1 MPIRGSSSRLVAALA
16 DIAAATS
23 VEECAAVV
31 QRRATALFPGLRP
44 QLKLGTGPDGPPGSV
59 FTLVAR
65 GRTIGHLQTARP
77 VPRHPRRRRATIAAF
92 ADHAAIALDNRF
104 TIAEHDARA
113 RRDPLTGLLNH
124 REFHGALAAH
134 LQRARAA
141 HPPLPLAVVIFDLDR
156 FKAVNDRGGHA
167 AGDRTLRAAAG
178 AVAAACRTTDAAF
191 RIGGDEFALVLPRAD
206 QDAAARIARR
216 AADAIERVAHRD
228 GVSFGIATHPHDGTT
243 RDALL
248 AAADA
253 AMYTNKGRAPEAPS
267 SGYAGRV
274 GEPHG
279 DGGHTRSRLAVAA
292 RLATKLAPLDEPD
305 AIASAAVGELHSAFG
320 FFLAVI
326 QRLDDDGI
334 LRVVAAAGPLAGHD
348 DFLAYEQPIQEGV
361 NGRVARTGQ
370 PAVIADTT
378 TDPDYLRRDPRSDPG
393 SELSLPIHVDGR
405 IWGVLNLEQ
414 LATHAFGDDDLLL
427 ADAVAAQVG
436 AALHRAALT
445 QELETSFATTLGVL
459 ADVLETKDAYTADH
473 ADVVA
478 DLALQ
483 TGRDLGL
490 TDAELRPLRY
500 TALLHD
506 IGKIGVRS
514 DLLSKPG
521 RLTAAEFEEIKEH
534 SAIGAALLRR
544 IPLLT
549 DVAPLVRAVHE
560 RFDGAGYPDGLRGDA
575 IPLPARI
582 VAVCDA
588 LHAMTSDRPYR
599 RARPLDTAL
608 AELRRCAGTQF
619 DPAVVAAVIG
629 AQAATGT
636 GDDDASPAAA
646 SAAARSRARRSSRIS
661 SSAGTSATRI
671 PTSDH
676 A

>member
-1 MPIRGSSSRLVAALA
+1 
-16 DIAAATS
+16 
-23 VEECAAVV
+23 
-31 QRRATALFPGLRP
+31 
-44 QLKLGTGPDGPPGSV
+44 
-59 FTLVAR
+59 
-65 GRTIGHLQTARP
+65 
-77 VPRHPRRRRATIAAF
+77 
-92 ADHAAIALDNRF
+92 
-104 TIAEHDARA
+104 
-113 RRDPLTGLLNH
+113 
-124 REFHGALAAH
+124 
-134 LQRARAA
+134 
-141 HPPLPLAVVIFDLDR
+141 
-156 FKAVNDRGGHA
+156 
-167 AGDRTLRAAAG
+167 
-178 AVAAACRTTDAAF
+178 
-191 RIGGDEFALVLPRAD
+191 
-206 QDAAARIARR
+206 
-216 AADAIERVAHRD
+216 AIERTAHRD

-253 AMYTNKGRAPEAPS
+253 AMYTNKGRVATHP
-267 SGYAGRV
+267 AGDDATQPDP
-274 GEPHG
+274 GA
-279 DGGHTRSRLAVAA
+279 RSRLAVAA

-326 QRLDDDGI
+326 QRLDADGI
-334 LRVVAAAGPLAGHD
+334 LRIVAAAGPLADHD
-348 DFLAYEQPIQEGV
+348 DFLAHEQPIQEGV

-490 TDAELRPLRY
+490 SDAELRPLRY

-521 RLTAAEFEEIKEH
+521 RLTEGEFEEIKEH
-534 SAIGAALLRR
+534 SAIGAALLQR

-549 DVAPLVRAVHE
+549 GVAPLVRAVHE
-560 RFDGAGYPDGLRGDA
+560 RYDGAGYPDGLRGDA

-599 RARPLDTAL
+599 HARPLDTAL
-608 AELRRCAGTQF
+608 TELRRCSGTQF
-619 DPAVVAAVIG
+619 DPEVVAAVIG

-636 GDDDASPAAA
+636 GGEDASSPA
-646 SAAARSRARRSSRIS
+646 AAARSRARRSSRIS
-661 SSAGTSATRI
+661 SSAGTSARRM

-676 A
+676 V

>member
-1 MPIRGSSSRLVAALA
+1 MAAVADVAAT
-16 DIAAATS
+16 TS
-23 VEECAAVV
+23 VEDCAAVV
-31 QRRATALFPGLRP
+31 QRRAVQLFPGLQP
-44 QLKLGTGPDGPPGSV
+44 QLKLGTGPDGPPDAV
-59 FTLVAR
+59 FALIAR
-65 GRTIGHLQTARP
+65 GKTIGYLQTATP
-77 VPRHPRRRRATIAAF
+77 IPTRRRRQRRAIGTF
-92 ADHAAIALDNRF
+92 AEHAALVLDNLF

-124 REFHGALAAH
+124 REFHDALDAH
-134 LQRARAA
+134 LHRAERAT
-141 HPPLPLAVVIFDLDR
+141 PPLSLSVVIFDLDR
-156 FKAVNDRGGHA
+156 FKSVNDLGGHA
-167 AGDRTLRAAAG
+167 AGDRTLRATAG
-178 AVAAACRTTDAAF
+178 AVAAACRTTDAAY

-206 QDAAARIARR
+206 AEAASRIARR
-216 AADAIERVAHRD
+216 AADAIERVAHHH
-228 GVSFGIATHPHDGTT
+228 GVSFGIATFPADGTT

-248 AAADA
+248 FAADS
-253 AMYTNKGRAPEAPS
+253 AMYTNKGRAPQTVREDP
-267 SGYAGRV
+267 G
-274 GEPHG
+274 PHA
-279 DGGHTRSRLAVAA
+279 RLAVAA

-305 AIASAAVGELHSAFG
+305 AVAQTAVDELHRAFG

-326 QRLDDDGI
+326 QRLDPDDT
-334 LRVVAAAGPLAGHD
+334 LRVVAAAGPLADHD

-370 PAVIADTT
+370 RAIIADTT

-393 SELSLPIHVDGR
+393 SELSLPIVVDGR

-427 ADAVAAQVG
+427 ADAVVAQVG
-436 AALHRAALT
+436 AALHRCALT

-490 TDAELRPLRY
+490 SDAELRPLRY
-500 TALLHD
+500 CALLHD

-514 DLLSKPG
+514 DLLTKPG
-521 RLTAAEFEEIKEH
+521 RLTSDEFEEIKEH
-534 SAIGAALLRR
+534 SAIGAALLAR

-549 DVAPLVRAVHE
+549 AVAPLVRAVHE
-560 RFDGAGYPDGLRGDA
+560 RYDGAGYPDGLSGDA

-599 RARPLDTAL
+599 EARPLDVAL
-608 AELRRCAGTQF
+608 VELRRCAGTQF
-619 DPAVVAAVIG
+619 DPEVVETVADGLTGGG
-629 AQAATGT
+629 A
-636 GDDDASPAAA
+636 PAG
-646 SAAARSRARRSSRIS
+646 SSLRTQQQRRSALAMSR
-661 SSAGTSATRI
+661 
-671 PTSDH
+671 DD
-676 A
+676 

>member
-1 MPIRGSSSRLVAALA
+1 MPIRGASSRLVAALA
-16 DIAAATS
+16 EIAAATS
-23 VEECAAVV
+23 VEECAATV
-31 QRRATALFPGLRP
+31 QRRAAGLFPGLHP
-44 QLKLGTGPDGPPGSV
+44 QLKLGTGPDGPQDAV
-59 FTLVAR
+59 FALSAR
-65 GRTIGHLQTARP
+65 GRTIGHLQTSRP
-77 VPRHPRRRRATIAAF
+77 VPARRRRQRAALQTL
-92 ADHAAIALDNRF
+92 AEHAALALDNLF

-124 REFHGALAAH
+124 REFHEALASH
-134 LQRARAA
+134 LEHAQAAR
-141 HPPLPLAVVIFDLDR
+141 PPLDLSIVIFDLDR
-156 FKAVNDRGGHA
+156 FKSVNDHGGHA

-191 RIGGDEFALVLPRAD
+191 RIGGDEFAVVLPRAD
-206 QDAAARIARR
+206 REAAARIARR
-216 AADAIERVAHRD
+216 AADAIERVAHRP
-228 GVSFGIATHPHDGTT
+228 GVSFGVATHPHDGTT

-248 AAADA
+248 TAADG
-253 AMYTNKGRAPEAPS
+253 AMYTNKGRTGSAGHDADAAP
-267 SGYAGRV
+267 
-274 GEPHG
+274 
-279 DGGHTRSRLAVAA
+279 TRSRLAVAA

-305 AIASAAVGELHSAFG
+305 AIAATAVDELHEAFG

-326 QRLDDDGI
+326 QRLDADDV
-334 LRVVAAAGPLAGHD
+334 LRIVAAAGPLAAHD
-348 DFLAYEQPIQEGV
+348 DFLAHEQPIQEGV
-361 NGRVARTGQ
+361 NGRVARTGR

-393 SELSLPIHVDGR
+393 SELSLPILVDGR

-473 ADVVA
+473 ADEVA
-478 DLALQ
+478 ELALR

-500 TALLHD
+500 CALLHD

-521 RLTAAEFEEIKEH
+521 RLTPAEFEEIKEH
-534 SAIGAALLRR
+534 SAIGAALLQR

-549 DVAPLVRAVHE
+549 EIAPLVRAVHE
-560 RFDGAGYPDGLRGDA
+560 RYDGAGYPDGLHGHH

-599 RARPLDTAL
+599 QARPVSVAL

-619 DPAVVAAVIG
+619 DPEIVAAV
-629 AQAATGT
+629 AQAATATRSG
-636 GDDDASPAAA
+636 GGSPA
-646 SAAARSRARRSSRIS
+646 SAAAAARRARRSSRIS
-661 SSAGTSATRI
+661 SSAGTSATRT

-676 A
+676 V

>member
-1 MPIRGSSSRLVAALA
+1 MAAVA
-16 DIAAATS
+16 DVAAATG
-23 VEECAAVV
+23 VEECAATI
-31 QRRATALFPGLRP
+31 QRRASALFPGLLP
-44 QLKLGTGPDGPPGSV
+44 QLKLGTGPDGPPGAV
-59 FTLVAR
+59 FPLVAR
-65 GRTIGHLQTARP
+65 GRTIGHLQTANP
-77 VPRHPRRRRATIAAF
+77 VPRRRRRQRATLTTF
-92 ADHAAIALDNRF
+92 AEHAALALDNLF
-104 TIAEHDARA
+104 TLAEHDARA

-124 REFHGALAAH
+124 REFHEALDGQ
-134 LQRARAA
+134 LQRAGAA
-141 HPPLPLAVVIFDLDR
+141 TPPLHLSLVIFDLDR
-156 FKAVNDRGGHA
+156 FKAVNDLGGHA
-167 AGDRTLRAAAG
+167 AGDRTLRATAG

-206 QDAAARIARR
+206 RDAAARIARR

-228 GVSFGIATHPHDGTT
+228 GVSFGIATFPEDGTT

-248 AAADA
+248 SAADG
-253 AMYTNKGRAPEAPS
+253 AMYTNKGRTAAARTAGAAPGA
-267 SGYAGRV
+267 
-274 GEPHG
+274 H
-279 DGGHTRSRLAVAA
+279 SRLAVAA
-292 RLATKLAPLDEPD
+292 RLAVKLAPLDEPD
-305 AIASAAVGELHSAFG
+305 AVAHAAVDELHSAFG

-326 QRLDDDGI
+326 QRLDPDGI
-334 LRVVAAAGPLAGHD
+334 LRVVAAAGPLAAHE

-393 SELSLPIHVDGR
+393 SELSLPILVDGR

-427 ADAVAAQVG
+427 ADAVVAQVG
-436 AALHRAALT
+436 AAMHRCALT

-473 ADVVA
+473 ADMVA

-500 TALLHD
+500 CALLHD

-514 DLLSKPG
+514 DLLTKPG
-521 RLTAAEFEEIKEH
+521 RLTPEEFEEIKEH
-534 SAIGAALLRR
+534 SAIGAALLQR

-549 DVAPLVRAVHE
+549 GVAPLVRAVHE
-560 RFDGAGYPDGLRGDA
+560 RYDGAGYPDGLRGEA

-588 LHAMTSDRPYR
+588 LHATTSDRPYR
-599 RARPLDTAL
+599 EARPVDVAL
-608 AELRRCAGTQF
+608 VELRRCAGTQF
-619 DPAVVAAVIG
+619 DPEIVEAVAD
-629 AQAATGT
+629 AQAATAAGAGT
-636 GDDDASPAAA
+636 ASPAAA
-646 SAAARSRARRSSRIS
+646 ARRRARRSSRIS
-661 SSAGTSATRI
+661 SSAGTSAARM

-676 A
+676 V

>member
-1 MPIRGSSSRLVAALA
+1 MPIRGASSRLVAALA
-16 DIAAATS
+16 GIAAAMT
-23 VEECAAVV
+23 VEDCVAITQRSAA
-31 QRRATALFPGLRP
+31 ALFPGLDPR
-44 QLKLGTGPDGPPGSV
+44 LKLGTGPDGPPGAV
-59 FTLVAR
+59 FPLQAR
-65 GRTIGHLQTARP
+65 GRVIGHLQLSKP
-77 VPRHPRRRRATIAAF
+77 IPRQRRRQRAALRTLAE
-92 ADHAAIALDNRF
+92 HAALALDNLF

-124 REFHGALAAH
+124 REFHDAVAAH
-134 LQRARAA
+134 LAA
-141 HPPLPLAVVIFDLDR
+141 GGAPFAIAIFDLDR
-156 FKAVNDRGGHA
+156 FKAVNDLGGHA
-167 AGDRTLRAAAG
+167 AGDRTLRGAAG

-191 RIGGDEFALVLPRAD
+191 RIGGDEFALVLPGGDRQQASK
-206 QDAAARIARR
+206 IARR

-228 GVSFGIATHPHDGTT
+228 GVSFGIATHPADGTT

-248 AAADA
+248 AAADH
-253 AMYTNKGRAPEAPS
+253 AMYASKGRTETSKPDDAATP
-267 SGYAGRV
+267 
-274 GEPHG
+274 
-279 DGGHTRSRLAVAA
+279 TRSRLAVAA
-292 RLATKLAPLDEPD
+292 RLATKLAPLDDPS
-305 AIASAAVGELHSAFG
+305 AIAATAVTELHNAFG

-326 QRLDDDGI
+326 QRLDADAI
-334 LRVVAAAGPLAGHD
+334 LRIVAAAGPLADHD
-348 DFLAYEQPIQEGV
+348 DFLAHEQPIHEGV

-393 SELSLPIHVDGR
+393 SELSLPILVDGR

-445 QELETSFATTLGVL
+445 QELETSFATTLGIL

-473 ADVVA
+473 ADEVA

-483 TGRDLGL
+483 AGRGLGL
-490 TDAELRPLRY
+490 SESELRPLRY
-500 TALLHD
+500 CALLHD

-514 DLLSKPG
+514 DILTKPG
-521 RLTAAEFEEIKEH
+521 RLTPDEFEEIKEH
-534 SAIGAALLRR
+534 SAIGDALLRR

-560 RFDGAGYPDGLRGDA
+560 RYDGAGYPDGLRGRQ

-599 RARPLDTAL
+599 QARPVDVAL
-608 AELRRCAGTQF
+608 TELRRCSGTQF
-619 DPAVVAAVIG
+619 DPEVVAAVVE
-629 AQAATGT
+629 AQAATGVLA
-636 GDDDASPAAA
+636 GAA
-646 SAAARSRARRSSRIS
+646 SAAAANRALRSSRIS
-661 SSAGTSATRI
+661 SSAGTNATRM
-671 PTSDH
+671 PTSDQV
-676 A
+676 

>member
-1 MPIRGSSSRLVAALA
+1 M
-16 DIAAATS
+16 S
-23 VEECAAVV
+23 VEECAAIV
-31 QRRATALFPGLRP
+31 QRRATTLFPGLHP
-44 QLKLGTGPDGPPGSV
+44 QLKLGTGPDGPPGAV
-59 FTLVAR
+59 FPLAAR
-65 GRTIGHLQTARP
+65 GRTIGYLQTARA
-77 VPRHPRRRRATIAAF
+77 VPRHRRHQRTTLRTLAE
-92 ADHAAIALDNRF
+92 HAAIALDNLF

-124 REFHGALAAH
+124 REFHEALDAH
-134 LQRARAA
+134 LHRARAA
-141 HPPLPLAVVIFDLDR
+141 EPPLDLSVVIFDLDR
-156 FKAVNDRGGHA
+156 FKAVNDHGGHA

-191 RIGGDEFALVLPRAD
+191 RIGGDEFALVLPRATRD
-206 QDAAARIARR
+206 DAARITRR
-216 AADAIERVAHRD
+216 AADAIERVAHRP
-228 GVSFGIATHPHDGTT
+228 GVSFGVATHPQDGTT

-248 AAADA
+248 TAADA
-253 AMYTNKGRAPEAPS
+253 AMYTNKGRTTTHRPD
-267 SGYAGRV
+267 AG
-274 GEPHG
+274 P
-279 DGGHTRSRLAVAA
+279 TRSRLAVAA

-305 AIASAAVGELHSAFG
+305 AIAATAVGELHQAFG

-326 QRLDDDGI
+326 QRLDADDV
-334 LRVVAAAGPLAGHD
+334 LRIVAAAGPLADHD
-348 DFLAYEQPIQEGV
+348 DFLAHEQPIQEGV

-393 SELSLPIHVDGR
+393 SELSLPIVVDGR

-473 ADVVA
+473 ADEVA

-500 TALLHD
+500 CALLHD

-521 RLTAAEFEEIKEH
+521 RLTPDEFEEIKEH
-534 SAIGAALLRR
+534 SAIGAALLQR

-560 RFDGAGYPDGLRGDA
+560 RYDGGGYPDGLQGHQ

-599 RARPLDTAL
+599 QARPVSVAL
-608 AELRRCAGTQF
+608 TELRRCAGTQF
-619 DPAVVAAVIG
+619 DPEVVAAVVD
-629 AQAATGT
+629 AQAAT
-636 GDDDASPAAA
+636 
-646 SAAARSRARRSSRIS
+646 RARRSSRV
-661 SSAGTSATRI
+661 SAGNQV
-671 PTSDH
+671 
-676 A
+676 

>member
-1 MPIRGSSSRLVAALA
+1 MPIRGASSRLVAALA
-16 DIAAATS
+16 DIAAAQS

-31 QRRATALFPGLRP
+31 QQRAALLFPGLQP
-44 QLKLGTGPDGPPGSV
+44 QLTLGTGPDAAKGSV
-59 FTLVAR
+59 FALTAR
-65 GRTIGHLQTARP
+65 GRTIGYLQTSRTI
-77 VPRHPRRRRATIAAF
+77 PRQRKRQRATLTTLAA
-92 ADHAAIALDNRF
+92 HAAIALDNLFR
-104 TIAEHDARA
+104 IAEHDARA

-124 REFHGALAAH
+124 REFHDALDAH
-134 LQRARAA
+134 LARAHA
-141 HPPLPLAVVIFDLDR
+141 ATPPLDLSVVIFDLDR
-156 FKAVNDRGGHA
+156 FKAVNDHGGHA

-206 QDAAARIARR
+206 RPAAAGIARR
-216 AADAIERVAHRD
+216 AADAIERVAHAP
-228 GVSFGIATHPHDGTT
+228 GVSFGVATHPHDGTT

-248 AAADA
+248 SAADA
-253 AMYTNKGRAPEAPS
+253 AMYTNKGRTAA
-267 SGYAGRV
+267 SGTPTPDAG
-274 GEPHG
+274 P
-279 DGGHTRSRLAVAA
+279 TRSRLAVAA
-292 RLATKLAPLDEPD
+292 RLATKLAPLDEP
-305 AIASAAVGELHSAFG
+305 AVIARAAVTELHNAFG

-326 QRLDDDGI
+326 QRLDPDGI
-334 LRVVAAAGPLAGHD
+334 LRIVAAAGPLADHD
-348 DFLAYEQPIQEGV
+348 AFLAHEQPIQEGV

-393 SELSLPIHVDGR
+393 SELSLPILVDGH

-473 ADVVA
+473 AEEVA

-483 TGRDLGL
+483 AGRDLGL

-500 TALLHD
+500 CALLHD

-521 RLTAAEFEEIKEH
+521 RLTPDEFEEIKEH
-534 SAIGAALLRR
+534 SAIGAALLQR

-560 RFDGAGYPDGLRGDA
+560 RYDGAGYPDGLQGGQ
-575 IPLPARI
+575 IPLSARI

-599 RARPLDTAL
+599 QARPVAVAL
-608 AELRRCAGTQF
+608 TELRRCAGAQF
-619 DPAVVAAVIG
+619 DPEVVAAVVAA
-629 AQAATGT
+629 QAAIAT
-636 GDDDASPAAA
+636 DAASSS
-646 SAAARSRARRSSRIS
+646 SAAAAARARRSSRIS
-661 SSAGTSATRI
+661 KSAGTNATRI

-676 A
+676 V

>member
-1 MPIRGSSSRLVAALA
+1 MPIRGTSSRLLSAFA

-23 VEECAAVV
+23 VEECATTV
-31 QRRATALFPGLRP
+31 QRRATHVFPGLQP
-44 QLKLGTGPDGPPGSV
+44 QLKLGTGPDGPPDQV
-59 FTLVAR
+59 FALVAR
-65 GRTIGHLQTARP
+65 GKTVGHLQAMRP
-77 VPRHPRRRRATIAAF
+77 VPRRQRRALATF
-92 ADHAAIALDNRF
+92 AEHAALALDNLL
-104 TIAEHDARA
+104 TLAEHDARA

-124 REFHGALAAH
+124 REFHEALDRQLGTPTA
-134 LQRARAA
+134 
-141 HPPLPLAVVIFDLDR
+141 PFAVVLFDLDR
-156 FKAVNDRGGHA
+156 FKAVNDIGGHA
-167 AGDRTLRAAAG
+167 AGDRTLRATAG
-178 AVAAACRTTDAAF
+178 AVAAACRTSDAAF
-191 RIGGDEFALVLPRAD
+191 RVGGDEFALILPQAD
-206 QDAAARIARR
+206 AEQAARIARR

-228 GVSFGIATHPHDGTT
+228 GVSFGIATHPHAGTT

-248 AAADA
+248 FAADA
-253 AMYTNKGRAPEAPS
+253 AMYTNKGR
-267 SGYAGRV
+267 SGQAQA
-274 GEPHG
+274 HG
-279 DGGHTRSRLAVAA
+279 ATTPTQRSRLAVAA
-292 RLATKLAPLDEPD
+292 RLATKLAPLDDPD
-305 AIASAAVGELHSAFG
+305 AIATVTVDELHEAFG

-326 QRLDDDGI
+326 QRLDARDQT
-334 LRVVAAAGPLAGHD
+334 LRVVGAAGPLADHP
-348 DFLAYEQPIQEGV
+348 DFLAYEQPVQEGV

-393 SELSLPIHVDGR
+393 SELSLPILVDGR

-414 LATHAFGDDDLLL
+414 LATHACGDDDLLL

-436 AALHRAALT
+436 AALHRAELT
-445 QELETSFATTLGVL
+445 QELETSFATTLGIL

-473 ADVVA
+473 ADEVA
-478 DLALQ
+478 DLALR

-500 TALLHD
+500 CALLHD

-521 RLTAAEFEEIKEH
+521 KLTPTEFDEIKEH
-534 SAIGAALLRR
+534 SAIGAALLER

-560 RFDGAGYPDGLRGDA
+560 RYDGAGYPDGLSGDA

-599 RARPLDTAL
+599 QARPLPTAL
-608 AELRRCAGTQF
+608 TELRRCAGSQF
-619 DPAVVAAVIG
+619 DPDVVAAVVS
-629 AQAATGT
+629 AQAATGV
-636 GDDDASPAAA
+636 GRALAASATPSAAA
-646 SAAARSRARRSSRIS
+646 SAAAASRARRSSRIS
-661 SSAGTSATRI
+661 SSAGINANKM

-676 A
+676 V